1 MSAVPRSEPAE
12 PVPAVPEVVEFLGW
26 LTAERGRSV
35 NTVQAYRRDLTAWSA
50 HVVARGLE
58 VRTAEAEDLIAWI
71 AQRRNEGR
79 APASVT
85 RGAVAVRALYR
96 FLLEESLAAS
106 DPMAEVEVPRVPA
119 GLPKALSETDVQR
132 LLEAVIG
139 DDALARRDR
148 AILEVLYGTGIR
160 VSELAGISMH
170 DLDLTDASLRVLGKG
185 RKERVVPL
193 GRVAHASLVHWLEAP
208 GRPTLVPDR
217 PQRRDDEAAVFLGQR
232 GNRLTRKGAWGVVR
246 RHGIAAGIGSQLT
259 PHVLRHSC
267 ATHLLEHGADIR
279 IVQELLGHASLS
291 TTQVYTKVSRSRL
304 FDEYR
309 AAHPRALVAD

>member
-1 MSAVPRSEPAE
+1 MNAVPRSDPAV
-12 PVPAVPEVVEFLGW
+12 PVPASPEIVEFLGW
-26 LTAERGRSV
+26 LAAERGRSV
-35 NTVQAYRRDLTAWSA
+35 NTVEAYRRDLNAWQA
-50 HVVARGLE
+50 HLSGSTRE
-58 VRTAEAEDLIAWI
+58 VHNAAAEDLTAWI
-71 AQRRNEGR
+71 AHRRNEGR

-96 FLLEESLAAS
+96 FLLEESFADS

-119 GLPKALSETDVQR
+119 GLPKALSEAEVQR
-132 LLEAVIG
+132 LLEVVIG
-139 DDALARRDR
+139 EDALARRDR

-160 VSELAGISMH
+160 ISELVGLSMH
-170 DLDLTDASLRVLGKG
+170 DVDLTDASLRVLGKG

-193 GRVAHASLVHWLEAP
+193 GRLAHAALVRWLDAP

-217 PQRRDDEAAVFLGQR
+217 QQRRDDEAAVFLGQR

-291 TTQVYTKVSRSRL
+291 TTQVYTKVSKSRL

-309 AAHPRALVAD
+309 AAHPRALQAD